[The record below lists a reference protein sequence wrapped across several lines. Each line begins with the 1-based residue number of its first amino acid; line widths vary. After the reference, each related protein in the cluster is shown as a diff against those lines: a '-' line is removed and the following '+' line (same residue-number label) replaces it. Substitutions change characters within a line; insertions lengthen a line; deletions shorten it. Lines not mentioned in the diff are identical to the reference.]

1 MFKSHL
7 INLQTKWLLAL
18 PREYCLFFSHLKL
31 LTDKYRSLLHLTYSL
46 IKKRVD
52 CSDWKLNLTCKAAE
66 QTHVWSVGEQ
76 TSLHDHSARN
86 CCTESRTHPFSRGF
100 SLLKAN
106 MQVTTTLSLT
116 GPCVFEHNRR
126 FFLLF
131 SCIFCRYNTEC
142 DCKQYFK
149 VDSNNII

>member
-1 MFKSHL
+1 MLFWPYFYHVVLFHL
-7 INLQTKWLLAL
+7 KNQVPASPCI
-18 PREYCLFFSHLKL
+18 YFSSFLFF
-31 LTDKYRSLLHLTYSL
+31 
-46 IKKRVD
+46 